1 MDESERDSLEAAFQ
15 VAFEQQQSA
24 TSEAEH
30 SAALTEFKR
39 LAGLGHA
46 AASANAGYM
55 LANGIGTQTDYEEAR
70 RWLSLGAEQGEATA
84 INNLAVMFLMG
95 LGIEADATKACEL
108 FEVAAHKGHV
118 GAQLSLG
125 GLYESGEFVNE
136 DLEQAK
142 HWFEAAA
149 QQGDPT
155 GMFQLGRLL
164 SLAGVG
170 SQSEGIKWLEA
181 AAETGNP
188 EWQYLLAIQLEG
200 EPELRG
206 NFGPRHWYERAAEQ
220 GHSAATVRLAAYE
233 GRGAEAF
240 WRLALEP
247 APIVHALG
255 DGGMHV
261 LVRLDADSPDRV
273 LSVRFGSLG
282 GETEMFDLPFEGGGS
297 FTHWIEE
304 GFRKISRSRG
314 HSDQPQ
320 YQQGDQVTLDYS
332 LVEERGRAALAV
344 SRLTYEAGA
353 PSKAGRPWGL
363 AGDLDDHV
371 YRGSPALIEALLEA
385 KIRTVKRLNLDAVEE
400 ATYCELLSKDVNQ
413 SLRF

>member
-15 VAFEQQQSA
+15 VAFEQQQNA

-55 LANGIGTQTDYEEAR
+55 LANGIGAQTDYEDAR
-70 RWLSLGAEQGEATA
+70 RWLSLGAEQGDATA
-84 INNLAVMFLMG
+84 INNLAVMFLRG
-95 LGIEADATKACEL
+95 SGIEADASKACEL

-125 GLYESGEFVNE
+125 ELFESGEFLTV

-155 GMFQLGRLL
+155 GMFRLGRLL
-164 SLAGVG
+164 LLAGAG

-188 EWQYLLAIQLEG
+188 EWQYLLAVQLEG

-206 NFGPRHWYERAAEQ
+206 EFGARHWYERAAEQ

-247 APIVHALG
+247 APIVQALG

-261 LVRLDADSPDRV
+261 LVSLEADLQDRV
-273 LSVRFGSLG
+273 LSARFGPLD
-282 GETEMFDLPFEGGGS
+282 GETETFDLPFEGGGS

-304 GFRKISRSRG
+304 GFAKISQSRG

-332 LVEERGRAALAV
+332 LVEERGRSAMAI
-344 SRLTYEAGA
+344 SRLTYEVGT
-353 PSKAGRPWGL
+353 PSKAGLPWGL
-363 AGDLDDHV
+363 AGDLEDYV
-371 YRGSPALIEALLEA
+371 YRGSPTLVEALLEA
-385 KIRTVKRLNLDAVEE
+385 KIRTIKRLNLDAAEE
-400 ATYCELLSKDVNQ
+400 SAYCELLSKDVNQ